1 MAIYGLKYLC
11 EYRSKMRGKLLY
23 RIEIAEKGA
32 PGLSDSEAGMMRPY
46 SEVFS
51 IKWGSSDDA
60 EYVATKGSSMTLRIL
75 CVNDMEYLSLFSVD
89 PFRFRVT
96 VYEYRDSAGSGEAV
110 QSLLWRGFLSAS
122 SYKESFARTPYVVT
136 LSATDG
142 FSLLG
147 SMPYLKDD
155 GTKFSGLV
163 TLQSLLVSCMRK
175 LDLALPYSEWLYMN
189 GIDDGELNLGN
200 VYIDSSRIYWMKNDV
215 SWLDVLELC
224 LKPFMAQIFQ
234 ASGAIHIRRIRS
246 LRSTNRPELWS
257 SVPTTTGPKRLP
269 VTLLW
274 NNKCNIRGSA
284 ELELLQPY
292 KTVEISMDDSKDSD
306 VDKGFYRAESWSNV
320 IYPTSYYLKGRVV
333 FGTPSAVLTRN
344 MTLPVFYHAAKAN
357 IEVSLGIYNMLTEH
371 RIKAYAEVEAIK
383 DGVRYRWDDTQKI
396 WKTEFGGY
404 PYAEID
410 EAGGEPCTE
419 YYEEKYVSP
428 YTPASQLPGHDF
440 KINVTNIIANDDG
453 SPCSFRIHVSV
464 SGASDFDAP
473 NSVWILISDI
483 KVTASVGDA
492 ESDVYASRTAISA
505 GNVNDCEISIP
516 LRDGGY
522 YLNMGE
528 VIPYILRDATGT
540 PIVSWLAPTER
551 GDLMHLLGNDIL
563 KLRSSICRQISG
575 ELQCQDPVDLNTL
588 FSDSLFTRAIYYV
601 NSLEFMA
608 DRQVYKVQLRE
619 LSNLQT
625 APVTGVLTDVCMFD
639 EELELVCALHAT
651 LFFKTAASP
660 CRVAMYNTESR
671 TLEMLPYSDA
681 SLSVRKGLDAV
692 VVQMGQTALYAVDNV
707 GSILSKLSSDATIA
721 LNFDTALYD
730 ADRSSWVSFKA
741 DSAANKTMVY
751 IFTSELELESE
762 DEFDLTVMELQLA
775 SSGYILT
782 DVTGQCYWH
791 GYERHPS
798 GEMQLLPYSVRVIS
812 DSLLV
817 NEIDSSGPLAGK
829 VEEIRRRTGTDV
841 TADSVLGQISV
852 PQPSGMTVSCNCAI
866 VAVKYKGVN
875 FSSVVSVFDA
885 RMGRINTFSVE
896 SSAGVAV
903 AGAAVWLLLDGRK
916 LQCYASSAS

>member
-292 KTVEISMDDSKDSD
+292 KTVEISMI
-306 VDKGFYRAESWSNV
+306 R
-320 IYPTSYYLKGRVV
+320 
-333 FGTPSAVLTRN
+333 
-344 MTLPVFYHAAKAN
+344 
-357 IEVSLGIYNMLTEH
+357 
-371 RIKAYAEVEAIK
+371 
-383 DGVRYRWDDTQKI
+383 KI
-396 WKTEFGGY
+396 
-404 PYAEID
+404 
-410 EAGGEPCTE
+410 
-419 YYEEKYVSP
+419 
-428 YTPASQLPGHDF
+428 
-440 KINVTNIIANDDG
+440 
-453 SPCSFRIHVSV
+453 
-464 SGASDFDAP
+464 
-473 NSVWILISDI
+473 
-483 KVTASVGDA
+483 
-492 ESDVYASRTAISA
+492 RT
-505 GNVNDCEISIP
+505 
-516 LRDGGY
+516 
-522 YLNMGE
+522 
-528 VIPYILRDATGT
+528 
-540 PIVSWLAPTER
+540 
-551 GDLMHLLGNDIL
+551 
-563 KLRSSICRQISG
+563 
-575 ELQCQDPVDLNTL
+575 
-588 FSDSLFTRAIYYV
+588 
-601 NSLEFMA
+601 
-608 DRQVYKVQLRE
+608 
-619 LSNLQT
+619 
-625 APVTGVLTDVCMFD
+625 
-639 EELELVCALHAT
+639 
-651 LFFKTAASP
+651 
-660 CRVAMYNTESR
+660 
-671 TLEMLPYSDA
+671 
-681 SLSVRKGLDAV
+681 
-692 VVQMGQTALYAVDNV
+692 
-707 GSILSKLSSDATIA
+707 
-721 LNFDTALYD
+721 
-730 ADRSSWVSFKA
+730 
-741 DSAANKTMVY
+741 
-751 IFTSELELESE
+751 
-762 DEFDLTVMELQLA
+762 
-775 SSGYILT
+775 
-782 DVTGQCYWH
+782 
-791 GYERHPS
+791 
-798 GEMQLLPYSVRVIS
+798 
-812 DSLLV
+812 
-817 NEIDSSGPLAGK
+817 
-829 VEEIRRRTGTDV
+829 
-841 TADSVLGQISV
+841 
-852 PQPSGMTVSCNCAI
+852 
-866 VAVKYKGVN
+866 
-875 FSSVVSVFDA
+875 
-885 RMGRINTFSVE
+885 
-896 SSAGVAV
+896 
-903 AGAAVWLLLDGRK
+903 
-916 LQCYASSAS
+916 

>member
-1 MAIYGLKYLC
+1 MYGLKYLC
-11 EYRSKMRGKLLY
+11 EYRSKMRGKLQY

-32 PGLSDSEAGMMRPY
+32 PNLSDSEAGIIRPY

-51 IKWGSSDDA
+51 IKWGNSDDA
-60 EYVATKGSSMTLRIL
+60 EYVAVKGSSMTLRIL

-96 VYEYRDSAGSGEAV
+96 VYEYRDSAGSGGTV

-122 SYKESFARTPYVVT
+122 NYKESFARTPYVVT

-155 GTKFSGLV
+155 GAKFSGLV
-163 TLQSLLVSCMRK
+163 TLQSLLVSCLQK

-189 GIDDGELNLGN
+189 GIDDGERNLGS

-234 ASGAIHIRRIRS
+234 ASGTVHIRRIRS
-246 LRSTNRPELWS
+246 LRSTTRPELWS
-257 SVPTTTGPKRLP
+257 SVPTVTSPKRLP

-274 NNKCNIRGSA
+274 NDKCNIRGSA

-292 KTVEISMDDSKDSD
+292 KTVDISMDDSKDSD

-320 IYPTSYYLKGRVV
+320 IFPTSYYLKDRVV
-333 FGTPSAVLTRN
+333 FGTPSAVFTRD
-344 MTLPVFYHAAKAN
+344 MTLPVFYQAAKAN
-357 IEVSLGIYNMLTEH
+357 IEISLGIYNMLTEH
-371 RIKAYAEVEAIK
+371 KIKAYVEVEAMK
-383 DGVRYRWDDTQKI
+383 DGVRYRWDDTQKN
-396 WKTEFGGY
+396 WKSKFGGY

-440 KINVTNIIANDDG
+440 KINVTNVIANNDG
-453 SPCSFRIHVSV
+453 SPCSFRLHVSA

-473 NSVWILISDI
+473 NSVWVLISDI
-483 KVTASVGDA
+483 KVTASVGDV
-492 ESDVYASRTAISA
+492 ESDVFASRIAISS

-522 YLNMGE
+522 HLNMGE

-551 GDLMHLLGNDIL
+551 GDLLHLLGNDIL

-588 FSDSLFTRAIYYV
+588 FSDSRFTRAVYYV

-608 DRQVYKVQLRE
+608 DRQVYKAQLRE
-619 LSNLQT
+619 LYNLQT

-651 LFFKTAASP
+651 LFFRTKVSP
-660 CRVAMYNTESR
+660 YGVAMYNTEAR
-671 TLEMLPYSDA
+671 TLEMLPYSDV

-707 GSILSKLSSDATIA
+707 GSILSKLSSNATIA

-741 DSAANKTMVY
+741 DSAANKTTVY

-762 DEFDLTVMELQLA
+762 DEFDLTAMGLQLA

-782 DVTGQCYWH
+782 DVAGQCYWH

-798 GEMQLLPYSVRVIS
+798 GEMQLLPYSVRAIS
-812 DSLLV
+812 DSLMV
-817 NEIDSSGPLAGK
+817 NEIDMSEPLAGK
-829 VEEIRRRTGTDV
+829 VEEIRRRTGSDV
-841 TADSVLGQISV
+841 TADNILGQISV
-852 PQPSGMTVSCNCAI
+852 LQTSGMAVSCNCAI
-866 VAVKYKGVN
+866 VAVRCMGAN
-875 FSSVVSVFDA
+875 FTSVISIFDA
-885 RMGRINTFSVE
+885 RKGRVE
-896 SSAGVAV
+896 SFDVESQPDMVV
-903 AGAAVWLLLDGRK
+903 AGAAVWLLVDGRK
-916 LQCYASSAS
+916 LQCYAFAAL

>member
-32 PGLSDSEAGMMRPY
+32 PDLSDSEAGMMRPY

-60 EYVATKGSSMTLRIL
+60 EYVATKGSSMTVRIL

-246 LRSTNRPELWS
+246 LRSANRPELWS
-257 SVPTTTGPKRLP
+257 SVPTATGPKRLP

-320 IYPTSYYLKGRVV
+320 IFPTSYYLKGRVV

-383 DGVRYRWDDTQKI
+383 DGVRYRWDDTQKV

-410 EAGGEPCTE
+410 EAGGEPYTE

-453 SPCSFRIHVSV
+453 SPCSFRIHVSA

-707 GSILSKLSSDATIA
+707 GSILSKLSPDATIA

-762 DEFDLTVMELQLA
+762 DEFDLTAMELQLA

-782 DVTGQCYWH
+782 DVAGQCYWH

>member
-1 MAIYGLKYLC
+1 MC

-817 NEIDSSGPLAGK
+817 NEIDSSGPIAGK

-841 TADSVLGQISV
+841 TADSILGQISV

>member
-1 MAIYGLKYLC
+1 MADYGLKYLC

-32 PGLSDSEAGMMRPY
+32 PGLSDSEAGMVRPY

-51 IKWGSSDDA
+51 IKWGNSDDA
-60 EYVATKGSSMTLRIL
+60 EYAAVKGSSMTLRIL
-75 CVNDMEYLSLFSVD
+75 CVNDLEYLSLFSAD

-96 VYEYRDSAGSGEAV
+96 VYEYRDSAGSGETV

-122 SYKESFARTPYVVT
+122 SYKESFARPPYVVT

-147 SMPYLKDD
+147 SIPYLKDD
-155 GTKFSGLV
+155 GSRYSGMV
-163 TLQSLLVSCMRK
+163 TLHSLLESCLQK

-189 GIDDGELNLGN
+189 GIDDGERNLEN
-200 VYIDSSRIYWMKNDV
+200 IYIDNGRVYNMKEEV
-215 SWLDVLELC
+215 TWLDVLEYC

-257 SVPTTTGPKRLP
+257 SVPTVTGPKRLP

-274 NNKCNIRGSA
+274 SNRCSIRNTS
-284 ELELLQPY
+284 ELELLPPY
-292 KTVEISMDDSKDSD
+292 RNAAISVSNTKASASNRTFYSEESWCDKTNVPNGYYLGNRVVIAGITAATVSMELPDEFEPAAMAKIDVSLRLANLMTTSRVIGEIAVIAKVGTEKLKWISDTSSWSTDADAFEYNFSADAADATDSKW
-306 VDKGFYRAESWSNV
+306 GYRVSIYTPPSRLDGYDFKTTISN
-320 IYPTSYYLKGRVV
+320 L
-333 FGTPSAVLTRN
+333 PSR
-344 MTLPVFYHAAKAN
+344 
-357 IEVSLGIYNMLTEH
+357 
-371 RIKAYAEVEAIK
+371 
-383 DGVRYRWDDTQKI
+383 
-396 WKTEFGGY
+396 
-404 PYAEID
+404 
-410 EAGGEPCTE
+410 AGGEN
-419 YYEEKYVSP
+419 YRLYIRIVFQ
-428 YTPASQLPGHDF
+428 PADL
-440 KINVTNIIANDDG
+440 NVDTR
-453 SPCSFRIHVSV
+453 SL
-464 SGASDFDAP
+464 
-473 NSVWILISDI
+473 ILISDI
-483 KVTASVGDA
+483 EVDSSVGDDRV
-492 ESDVYASRTAISA
+492 DVLSEKVAVSQLH
-505 GNVNDCEISIP
+505 VDDCELSIP

-522 YLNMGE
+522 HLNMKT
-528 VIPYILRDATGT
+528 ILSCPLLDAAGA

-551 GDLMHLLGNDIL
+551 GDLLHLLGNDIL

-575 ELQCQDPVDLNTL
+575 ELQCQDPADLNTL

-692 VVQMGQTALYAVDNV
+692 VVQVGQSALYAVDNV
-707 GSILSKLSSDATIA
+707 GNVLSKLSDSAAFA

-730 ADRSSWVSFKA
+730 ADRSSWVSFKT
-741 DSAANKTMVY
+741 DSAANKSSVCVV
-751 IFTSELELESE
+751 TSELELESE
-762 DEFDLTVMELQLA
+762 DEFDLTVSGLQLI

-782 DVTGQCYWH
+782 DVAGESHWH

-798 GEMQLLPYSVRVIS
+798 ETIQLLPYSIRTIS

>member
-1 MAIYGLKYLC
+1 MC

>member
-383 DGVRYRWDDTQKI
+383 DGVRYRWDDTQK
-396 WKTEFGGY
+396 
-404 PYAEID
+404 
-410 EAGGEPCTE
+410 
-419 YYEEKYVSP
+419 
-428 YTPASQLPGHDF
+428 
-440 KINVTNIIANDDG
+440 N
-453 SPCSFRIHVSV
+453 
-464 SGASDFDAP
+464 
-473 NSVWILISDI
+473 
-483 KVTASVGDA
+483 
-492 ESDVYASRTAISA
+492 
-505 GNVNDCEISIP
+505 
-516 LRDGGY
+516 
-522 YLNMGE
+522 
-528 VIPYILRDATGT
+528 
-540 PIVSWLAPTER
+540 
-551 GDLMHLLGNDIL
+551 
-563 KLRSSICRQISG
+563 
-575 ELQCQDPVDLNTL
+575 
-588 FSDSLFTRAIYYV
+588 
-601 NSLEFMA
+601 LEN
-608 DRQVYKVQLRE
+608 R
-619 LSNLQT
+619 
-625 APVTGVLTDVCMFD
+625 
-639 EELELVCALHAT
+639 
-651 LFFKTAASP
+651 
-660 CRVAMYNTESR
+660 
-671 TLEMLPYSDA
+671 
-681 SLSVRKGLDAV
+681 
-692 VVQMGQTALYAVDNV
+692 
-707 GSILSKLSSDATIA
+707 
-721 LNFDTALYD
+721 
-730 ADRSSWVSFKA
+730 
-741 DSAANKTMVY
+741 
-751 IFTSELELESE
+751 
-762 DEFDLTVMELQLA
+762 
-775 SSGYILT
+775 
-782 DVTGQCYWH
+782 
-791 GYERHPS
+791 
-798 GEMQLLPYSVRVIS
+798 
-812 DSLLV
+812 
-817 NEIDSSGPLAGK
+817 
-829 VEEIRRRTGTDV
+829 IRR
-841 TADSVLGQISV
+841 ISL
-852 PQPSGMTVSCNCAI
+852 C
-866 VAVKYKGVN
+866 
-875 FSSVVSVFDA
+875 
-885 RMGRINTFSVE
+885 
-896 SSAGVAV
+896 
-903 AGAAVWLLLDGRK
+903 
-916 LQCYASSAS
+916 

>member
-1 MAIYGLKYLC
+1 MYGLKYLC
-11 EYRSKMRGKLLY
+11 EYRSKMRGKLQY

-32 PGLSDSEAGMMRPY
+32 PNLSDSEAGIIRPY

-51 IKWGSSDDA
+51 IKWGNSDDA
-60 EYVATKGSSMTLRIL
+60 EYVAVKGSSMTLRIL
-75 CVNDMEYLSLFSVD
+75 CVNDMEFLSLFSVD

-96 VYEYRDSAGSGEAV
+96 VYEYRDSAGSGGTV

-122 SYKESFARTPYVVT
+122 NYKESFARTPYVVT

-155 GTKFSGLV
+155 GAKFSGLV
-163 TLQSLLVSCMRK
+163 TLQSLLVSCLRK

-189 GIDDGELNLGN
+189 GIDDGERNLGS

-234 ASGAIHIRRIRS
+234 ASGTVHIRRIRS
-246 LRSTNRPELWS
+246 LRSTTRPELWS
-257 SVPTTTGPKRLP
+257 SVPTVTSPKRLP

-274 NNKCNIRGSA
+274 NDKCNIRGSA

-292 KTVEISMDDSKDSD
+292 KTVDISMDDSKDSD

-320 IYPTSYYLKGRVV
+320 IFPTSYYLKDRVV
-333 FGTPSAVLTRN
+333 FGTPSAVFTRD
-344 MTLPVFYHAAKAN
+344 MTLPVFYQAAKAN
-357 IEVSLGIYNMLTEH
+357 IEISLGIYNMLTEH
-371 RIKAYAEVEAIK
+371 KIKAYVEVEAIK
-383 DGVRYRWDDTQKI
+383 DGVRYRWDDTQKN
-396 WKTEFGGY
+396 WKSKFGGY

-440 KINVTNIIANDDG
+440 KINVTNVIANNDG
-453 SPCSFRIHVSV
+453 SPCSFRLHVSA

-473 NSVWILISDI
+473 NSVWVLISDI
-483 KVTASVGDA
+483 KVTASVGDV
-492 ESDVYASRTAISA
+492 ESDVFASRIAISS
-505 GNVNDCEISIP
+505 GNVNDCEVSIP

-522 YLNMGE
+522 HLNMGE

-588 FSDSLFTRAIYYV
+588 FSDSRFTRAVYYV

-608 DRQVYKVQLRE
+608 DRQVYKAQLRE
-619 LSNLQT
+619 LYNLQT

-651 LFFKTAASP
+651 LFFRTKVSP
-660 CRVAMYNTESR
+660 YGVAMYNTEAR
-671 TLEMLPYSDA
+671 TLEMLPYSDV

-707 GSILSKLSSDATIA
+707 GSILSKLSSNATFA

-730 ADRSSWVSFKA
+730 ADRSSWVSFKT
-741 DSAANKTMVY
+741 DSAANKSSVCVV
-751 IFTSELELESE
+751 TSELELESE
-762 DEFDLTVMELQLA
+762 DEFDLTVSGLQLI

-782 DVTGQCYWH
+782 DVAGESHWH

-798 GEMQLLPYSVRVIS
+798 ETIQLLPYSIRTIS

-829 VEEIRRRTGTDV
+829 VEEIRRRTGPDV
-841 TADSVLGQISV
+841 TADNILGQISV
-852 PQPSGMTVSCNCAI
+852 LQTSGMAVSCNCAI
-866 VAVKYKGVN
+866 VAVRCMGTN
-875 FSSVVSVFDA
+875 FTSVISIFDA
-885 RMGRINTFSVE
+885 RKGRVE
-896 SSAGVAV
+896 SFDVESQPDMVV
-903 AGAAVWLLLDGRK
+903 AGAAVWLLVDGRK
-916 LQCYASSAS
+916 LQCYAFAAL

>member
-1 MAIYGLKYLC
+1 MC

-320 IYPTSYYLKGRVV
+320 IYPTSYYLNGRVV

-551 GDLMHLLGNDIL
+551 GDLLHLLGNDIL

-575 ELQCQDPVDLNTL
+575 ELQCQDPADLNTL

-625 APVTGVLTDVCMFD
+625 VPVTGVLTDVCMFD

-692 VVQMGQTALYAVDNV
+692 VVQVGQSALYAVDNV
-707 GSILSKLSSDATIA
+707 GNVLSKLSDSAAFA

-730 ADRSSWVSFKA
+730 ADRSSWVSFKT
-741 DSAANKTMVY
+741 DSAANKSSVCVV
-751 IFTSELELESE
+751 TSELELESE
-762 DEFDLTVMELQLA
+762 DEFDLTVSGLQLI

-782 DVTGQCYWH
+782 DVAGESHWH

-798 GEMQLLPYSVRVIS
+798 ETIQLLPYSIRTIS

-829 VEEIRRRTGTDV
+829 VEEIRRRTGPDV
-841 TADSVLGQISV
+841 TADSILGQISV

-885 RMGRINTFSVE
+885 RVGRINTFSVE